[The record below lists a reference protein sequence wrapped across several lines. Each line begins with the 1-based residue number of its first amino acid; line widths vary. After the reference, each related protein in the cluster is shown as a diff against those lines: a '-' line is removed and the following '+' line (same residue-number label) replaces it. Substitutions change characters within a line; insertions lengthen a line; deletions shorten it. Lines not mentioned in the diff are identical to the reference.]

1 MRKIS
6 YVQALNEAIREEMR
20 RDSSVF
26 IYGEDVGLLGGVMG
40 VTRGLLEEFG
50 EERVRGCP
58 LSETAIAGSAVGA
71 AITGTRPIAEIMY
84 ADFLAVCF
92 DEVFNKAAKW
102 RYAHGGQFTVPLVI
116 RTAMGAA
123 YGTSCEHSQCPE
135 ALFMHTPGLKIALP
149 SNAYDAKGLL
159 KTAIRDDNPV
169 LFFEHKLLYRK
180 KDEVPEEEYLIPFG
194 KAKIKRNGKDITV
207 LATSLMVERTME
219 ASQELSK
226 DGIDLE
232 VIDLRTIV
240 PLDKETILN
249 SVNKTGH
256 LVIVEEANQTG
267 SVGGEIAA
275 IFQEEAFNLLKK
287 PVKRISSLD
296 VPIPYNLKL
305 ESYVIPSIGRIRE
318 EIKNFFKKSKI
329 NQVYK
334 IKR

>member
-1 MRKIS
+1 MRKIT
-6 YVQALNEAIREEMR
+6 YVQALNEAICEEMR
-20 RDSSVF
+20 RDSRVF

-40 VTRGLLEEFG
+40 VTKGLLEEFG

-58 LSETAIAGSAVGA
+58 LSETAIAGAAVGA
-71 AITGTRPIAEIMY
+71 AMTGTRPIAEIMY

-92 DEVFNKAAKW
+92 DEVYNKAAKW

-123 YGTSCEHSQCPE
+123 HGTSCEHSQCPE

-180 KDEVPEEEYLIPFG
+180 KEEVPEEEYLIPFG
-194 KAKIKRNGKDITV
+194 SAKIKKKGKDITV
-207 LATSLMVERTME
+207 LATSLMVERAIE
-219 ASQELSK
+219 ASLELAK
-226 DGIDLE
+226 EDIDLE

-240 PLDKETILN
+240 PLDKKSILD

-256 LVIVEEANQTG
+256 LVIIEEANKTG
-267 SVGGEIAA
+267 SAGGEIVA
-275 IFQEEAFNLLKK
+275 IIQEEAFGILKK
-287 PVKRISSLD
+287 PIKRISSLD
-296 VPIPYNLKL
+296 VPIPYNLQL
-305 ESYVIPSIGRIRE
+305 ESFVIPNTDRIVN
-318 EIKNFFKKSKI
+318 EIRNFYKNNSK
-329 NQVYK
+329 V
-334 IKR
+334 RL

>member
-1 MRKIS
+1 LRKIT
-6 YVQALNEAIREEMR
+6 YAQALNEAIREEMM
-20 RDSSVF
+20 RDSRVF
-26 IYGEDVGLLGGVMG
+26 IYGEDIALLGGVMG
-40 VTRGLLEEFG
+40 VTRGLLDEFG
-50 EERVRGCP
+50 EERVRDCP

-92 DEVFNKAAKW
+92 DEVYNKAAKW
-102 RYAHGGQFTVPLVI
+102 RYGHGGQFTVPLVI

-135 ALFMHTPGLKIALP
+135 ALFMHTPGLKIVLP

-180 KDEVPEEEYLIPFG
+180 KDEVPDEEYLIPFG
-194 KAKIKRNGKDITV
+194 KAKIKKDGKDITI
-207 LATSLMVERTME
+207 LATSLMVDRAME
-219 ASQELSK
+219 ASIELAK
-226 DGIDLE
+226 EDINLE

-256 LVIVEEANQTG
+256 LAIIEEANKTG
-267 SVGGEIAA
+267 GVGGEIAA
-275 IFQEEAFNLLKK
+275 IVQEEAFNLLRK
-287 PVKRISSLD
+287 PIKRISSLD
-296 VPIPYNLKL
+296 VPIPYNLTL
-305 ESYVIPSIGRIRE
+305 ESFVIPSTVRIIKEIRE
-318 EIKNFFKKSKI
+318 YLKK
-329 NQVYK
+329 
-334 IKR
+334 

>member
-1 MRKIS
+1 MRKIT
-6 YVQALNEAIREEMR
+6 YAQALNEAIREEMQ
-20 RDSSVF
+20 RDSRVF

-40 VTRGLLEEFG
+40 VSRGLLEEFG

-58 LSETAIAGSAVGA
+58 LSETAIAGSGVGA

-92 DEVFNKAAKW
+92 DEVYNKAAKW
-102 RYAHGGQFTVPLVI
+102 RYAHGGQFSVPLVI

-135 ALFMHTPGLKIALP
+135 ALFMHTPGIKIALP

-169 LFFEHKLLYRK
+169 LFFEHKLLYRT

-194 KAKIKRNGKDITV
+194 NAKIKKEGNDITV
-207 LATSLMVERTME
+207 LATSLMVERAME
-219 ASQELSK
+219 ASTELAK
-226 DGIDLE
+226 EGIDLE

-249 SVNKTGH
+249 SVNKTRH
-256 LVIVEEANQTG
+256 LVVIEEANKTG
-267 SVGGEIAA
+267 SAGGEIIA
-275 IFQEEAFNLLKK
+275 IIQEEAFGILKK
-287 PVKRISSLD
+287 PMKRISSLD

-305 ESYVIPSIGRIRE
+305 ESFVIPNTNRIVKE
-318 EIKNFFKKSKI
+318 LKNF
-329 NQVYK
+329 YK
-334 IKR
+334 NDSEVRL

>member
-1 MRKIS
+1 LRKIT
-6 YVQALNEAIREEMR
+6 YAQALNEAIREEMQ
-20 RDSSVF
+20 RDSRVF

-58 LSETAIAGSAVGA
+58 LSETAIAGSGVGA
-71 AITGTRPIAEIMY
+71 AITGTRPIVEIMY

-92 DEVFNKAAKW
+92 DEVYNKAAKW

-116 RTAMGAA
+116 RTAMGHAH
-123 YGTSCEHSQCPE
+123 GTSEEHSQCPE
-135 ALFMHTPGLKIALP
+135 ALFMHSPGLKIALP

-180 KDEVPEEEYLIPFG
+180 KEEVPEEEYLIPFG
-194 KAKIKRNGKDITV
+194 NAKIKKEGKDITV
-207 LATSLMVERTME
+207 LATSLMVERAME
-219 ASQELSK
+219 ASKELEKES
-226 DGIDLE
+226 IDLE

-249 SVNKTGH
+249 SINKTGH
-256 LVIVEEANQTG
+256 LVIIEEANKTG
-267 SVGGEIAA
+267 SVGGEITA
-275 IFQEEAFNLLKK
+275 IVQEEAFSVLKK
-287 PVKRISSLD
+287 PIKRISSLD

-305 ESYVIPSIGRIRE
+305 ESFVIPSTARVIE
-318 EIKNFFKKSKI
+318 ELKNFFKK
-329 NQVYK
+329 
-334 IKR
+334 

>member
-1 MRKIS
+1 MRKIT
-6 YVQALNEAIREEMR
+6 YAQALNEAICEEMR
-20 RDSSVF
+20 RDSRVF

-50 EERVRGCP
+50 EERVRDCP

-71 AITGTRPIAEIMY
+71 ALTGTRPIAEIMY

-92 DEVFNKAAKW
+92 DEVYNKAAKW

-123 YGTSCEHSQCPE
+123 HGTSCEHSQCPE

-159 KTAIRDDNPV
+159 KTAIRDDDPV

-194 KAKIKRNGKDITV
+194 KAKIKKEGKDITI
-207 LATSLMVERTME
+207 LATSLMIERAME
-219 ASQELSK
+219 VSKELEEV
-226 DGIDLE
+226 GIDLE

-240 PLDKETILN
+240 PLDKESILN
-249 SVNKTGH
+249 SVNKTGY
-256 LVIVEEANQTG
+256 LIIIEEANKTG
-267 SVGGEIAA
+267 SVGGEIIA
-275 IFQEEAFNLLKK
+275 IIQEEAFSVLKK
-287 PVKRISSLD
+287 PIKRISSLD
-296 VPIPYNLKL
+296 VPIPYNLNL
-305 ESYVIPSIGRIRE
+305 ESFVIPNTARIVREIRE
-318 EIKNFFKKSKI
+318 FLEH
-329 NQVYK
+329 
-334 IKR
+334 